1 MGNALFIVWRESVE
15 AILVIGILY
24 AWLQANDYRHG
35 VRWLWGGVVAGVGLA
50 ALLGF
55 TMLAVQSQLAG
66 DALEGFQIAM
76 VFIAAA
82 LITQMVLWMRRHGK
96 NLKGELEAE
105 MGRAMNRSSMLGVA
119 VVAALAV
126 GREGA
131 ETVIFLYGLGLDE
144 KGANGLALGAALG
157 FVLAAATASAVN
169 RGLRFLNYRQFF
181 RVSGLV
187 LLLFASALL
196 ATGIDRVIGMG
207 WLPPLVDPV
216 WNTSMLV
223 DDSSAPGA
231 VLSAFTGYRARPSLM
246 LVVGYVAYWIGV
258 LLVQKKL
265 ARHA

>member
-1 MGNALFIVWRESVE
+1 MANSLFIVWRESVE
-15 AILVIGILY
+15 AMLVVGILY
-24 AWLQANDYRHG
+24 AWLKRQDGAG
-35 VRWLWGGVVAGVGLA
+35 FGALWLGCAAGIALA
-50 ALLGF
+50 ALLGWSMV
-55 TMLAVQSQLAG
+55 TVQGELSGA
-66 DALEGFQIAM
+66 ALEWFQIAIL
-76 VFIAAA
+76 FIAAG
-82 LITQMVLWMRRHGK
+82 LITQMVLWMQQRGRNMKHA
-96 NLKGELEAE
+96 LEHD
-105 MGRAMNRSSMLGVA
+105 MLRAVERSGSFGIAA
-119 VVAALAV
+119 VVALAV
-126 GREGA
+126 AREGA

-157 FVLAAATASAVN
+157 FVLAAATAWAVN
-169 RGLRFLNYRQFF
+169 RSLRRLNYRQFF

-258 LLVQKKL
+258 LLVQRKL